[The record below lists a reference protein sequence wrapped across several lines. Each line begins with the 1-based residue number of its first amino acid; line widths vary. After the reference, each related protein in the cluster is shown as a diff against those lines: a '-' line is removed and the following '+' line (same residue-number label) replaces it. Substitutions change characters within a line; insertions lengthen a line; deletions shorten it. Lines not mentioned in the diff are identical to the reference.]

1 MKPIRLLRSRPDL
14 TDLGGPLTPVLTRRR
29 LLSTA
34 LAAIGTVGTGGVAW
48 AEPVDHFVG
57 ELVLLDL
64 DPDGLRF
71 TLGQP
76 FGYVDP
82 SGTMWQAEKGLV
94 TDGASIPRPLWSI
107 IGGPFEGQYR
117 RAAVIHDFYCDRKYR
132 AWEKVHR
139 VFYDAMITGG
149 VSTVKAKLMYYAVWR
164 FGPRWSVTEI
174 VPCVPDSSIG
184 KFCASVKATSVE
196 LSVERPIV
204 EEKDVP
210 GAKSEL
216 DEVAVKVS
224 KGDITLD
231 QIEKLADS
239 MPPIPRTRSITR
251 KAPILTSAPVSRYE
265 DFGLSETT
273 TVVPDHMP
281 IPGLFPGNVR

>member
-1 MKPIRLLRSRPDL
+1 MEPSRFSEFRSMFTYPD
-14 TDLGGPLTPVLTRRR
+14 DAVASSLTRRR
-29 LLSTA
+29 LLTSA
-34 LAAIGTVGTGGVAW
+34 LAVAGTMGVGSIGR

-57 ELVLLDL
+57 EALLRDL
-64 DPDGLRF
+64 DPEGLRF
-71 TLGQP
+71 TLDQP

-82 SGTMWQAEKGLV
+82 SGIMWQAEKGLV
-94 TDGASIPRPLWSI
+94 TDGASIPWPLWSI
-107 IGGPFEGQYR
+107 VGGPFEGQYR

-132 AWEKVHR
+132 TWQRTHR

-149 VSTVKAKLMYYAVWR
+149 VSTAKAKLMYYAVWR

-174 VPCVPDSSIG
+174 VPCAPEPSIG
-184 KFCASVKATSVE
+184 KFCASVKPTSVE

-204 EEKDVP
+204 EEKDVA
-210 GAKSEL
+210 GATREL
-216 DEVAVKVS
+216 NEVADKVS
-224 KGDITLD
+224 KDDVSLD

-239 MPPIPRTRSITR
+239 KPPVPRARSITR
-251 KAPILTSAPVSRYE
+251 KAVILSSAPVSRYE

-281 IPGLFPGNVR
+281 IPGLFPGLVR

>member
-1 MKPIRLLRSRPDL
+1 MKPIRFLRSRPDI
-14 TDLGGPLTPVLTRRR
+14 TYPGGPMARVLTRRR
-29 LLSTA
+29 LLTTA
-34 LAAIGTVGTGGVAW
+34 LAAAGAIGIDTFAL

-64 DPDGLRF
+64 DPEGLRF

-94 TDGASIPRPLWSI
+94 TDGASIPWPLWSI

-132 AWEKVHR
+132 GWQKVHR

-149 VSTVKAKLMYYAVWR
+149 VGTAKAKLMYYAVWR

-174 VPCVPDSSIG
+174 VPCVPDPSIG
-184 KFCASVKATSVE
+184 KYCASVKPTSVE
-196 LSVERPIV
+196 LSVEKPIV
-204 EEKDVP
+204 EEKDIA

-216 DEVAVKVS
+216 NEVADKVS
-224 KGDITLD
+224 KEDVSLD

-239 MPPIPRTRSITR
+239 KPPVPRARSITR
-251 KAPILTSAPVSRYE
+251 KTVILSSAPVSRYE

-273 TVVPDHMP
+273 TVVPDNMP
-281 IPGLFPGNVR
+281 IPGLFPGISR

>member
-1 MKPIRLLRSRPDL
+1 MFTYPD
-14 TDLGGPLTPVLTRRR
+14 DAVASSLTRRR
-29 LLSTA
+29 LLTSA
-34 LAAIGTVGTGGVAW
+34 LAVAGTMGVGSIGR

-57 ELVLLDL
+57 EALLRDL
-64 DPDGLRF
+64 DPEGLRF
-71 TLGQP
+71 TLDQP

-82 SGTMWQAEKGLV
+82 SGIMWQAEKGLV
-94 TDGASIPRPLWSI
+94 TDGASIPWPLWSI
-107 IGGPFEGQYR
+107 VGGPFEGQYR

-132 AWEKVHR
+132 TWQRTHR

-149 VSTVKAKLMYYAVWR
+149 VSTAKAKLMYYAVWR

-174 VPCVPDSSIG
+174 VPCAPEPSIG
-184 KFCASVKATSVE
+184 KFCASVKPTSVE

-204 EEKDVP
+204 EEKDVA
-210 GAKSEL
+210 GATREL
-216 DEVAVKVS
+216 NEVADKVS
-224 KGDITLD
+224 KDDVSLD

-239 MPPIPRTRSITR
+239 KPPVPRARSITR
-251 KAPILTSAPVSRYE
+251 KAVILSSAPVSRYE

-281 IPGLFPGNVR
+281 IPGLFPGLVR